1 MKYLLLDVKQQSSIQ
16 SINQTSLQ
24 IEVSLTHESLGE
36 MAHTDNN
43 KLSSETLRQMSG
55 NLCTFWG

>member
-1 MKYLLLDVKQQSSIQ
+1 MLSNNQAFNQ

-55 NLCTFWG
+55 NLCIFWG